1 MRNPSERKATMT
13 RSVILTRHEGR
24 PEDWRQ
30 EPLHESRI
38 RILPGAFT
46 EETALSKTFETV

>member
-1 MRNPSERKATMT
+1 MELNEGLRRKP
-13 RSVILTRHEGR
+13 TRHEGR

-46 EETALSKTFETV
+46 EETALSKTFERV

>member
-24 PEDWRQ
+24 AEDWRQ

-46 EETALSKTFETV
+46 EETALSKTFERV